1 MVSTDMMHAMPN
13 DWILDVLE
21 DLRVFARQ
29 NGLSA
34 TEAEMERAIAVAREE
49 LEGGARAAAL
59 PFHRGR

>member
-1 MVSTDMMHAMPN
+1 MVATEMMHAMPN

-29 NGLSA
+29 NGLPA

-49 LEGGARAAAL
+49 LDSTARPAVL

>member
-29 NGLSA
+29 NGLPA

-49 LEGGARAAAL
+49 LEGGARPAAL
-59 PFHRGR
+59 PFHRGQ